1 MLSLALPRLTSH
13 PPSTTPQTVGKL
25 SSPTQQ
31 QGNINAPGP
40 PVSLANLPRLLSQ
53 ITGNK
58 EQPDITPQKAL
69 QTIQTAILLSRQVR
83 KYLHLFELYLSF
95 RTFHFF
101 YAESNQQY
109 FGIYTIFTFLT
120 LSFNF

>member
-1 MLSLALPRLTSH
+1 MLALPRLTSH
-13 PPSTTPQTVGKL
+13 PSSTTPQATGKL

-31 QGNINAPGP
+31 QGSSNAPGP

-83 KYLHLFELYLSF
+83 EYLNHLNFVEMNNNDFIFFIISNLS
-95 RTFHFF
+95 RT
-101 YAESNQQY
+101 
-109 FGIYTIFTFLT
+109 
-120 LSFNF
+120 

>member
-1 MLSLALPRLTSH
+1 MQIPHIYIVLCCSALPRLASH
-13 PPSTTPQTVGKL
+13 PPSTTSQTTGKL

-31 QGNINAPGP
+31 QGSSNAPGP
-40 PVSLANLPRLLSQ
+40 PVSLANLPKLLSQ

-83 KYLHLFELYLSF
+83 DILHYLKLLKLC
-95 RTFHFF
+95 RD
-101 YAESNQQY
+101 A
-109 FGIYTIFTFLT
+109 
-120 LSFNF
+120 